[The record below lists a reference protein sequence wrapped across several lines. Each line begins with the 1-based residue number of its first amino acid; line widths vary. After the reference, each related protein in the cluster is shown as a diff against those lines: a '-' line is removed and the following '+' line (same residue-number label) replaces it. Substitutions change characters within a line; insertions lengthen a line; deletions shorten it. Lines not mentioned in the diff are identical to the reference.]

1 MTEAKSNC
9 LGLWGRDGFVCKDS
23 FTAVFGKKSRG
34 EKVSIYKLASK
45 DNLCDN
51 IKSKSKKVGEMS
63 ILSIL
68 PSNFSKIKIK
78 III

>member
-1 MTEAKSNC
+1 M
-9 LGLWGRDGFVCKDS
+9 
-23 FTAVFGKKSRG
+23 FGKKSRG

-51 IKSKSKKVGEMS
+51 IKPQSKKVREMS

-68 PSNFSKIKIK
+68 PSNSNKIKIK
-78 III
+78 ILI

>member
-1 MTEAKSNC
+1 MVLSARIHLLQC
-9 LGLWGRDGFVCKDS
+9 LE
-23 FTAVFGKKSRG
+23 KKRRG

-45 DNLCDN
+45 DILCDN

-68 PSNFSKIKIK
+68 PSNFNKVKIKIL
-78 III
+78 I